1 MPFAVGSVVQATE
14 MIDVLPLGIAVLDS
28 AGFCYQVNPAFAET
42 VEYDCVES
50 GDILKLAIPA
60 DRAMLATAV
69 ADILSWRQRQIE
81 CRLHLAIRPHELAV
95 VNIIRAPINWGF
107 GALVAVRDI
116 REQIRLEQQVAQATK
131 MQAVGQLAGGIAHDF
146 NNILTAVL
154 GLCAQLLERRV
165 PGDDDYDDLNE
176 IRVNAGRAAK
186 LVAQLLAFSRQQTL
200 RPEVV
205 DVVAA
210 IAGVEALLRRLIGP
224 DVDLIVEPSA
234 GIILADPGQFEQV
247 LTNLAVNARDA
258 MSGSGRL
265 TIAARE
271 IAARDVTALG
281 HSVMPAIDYVAITV
295 VDTGTGIAPEIA
307 GKIFEPFFTTKP
319 VGEGTGLGLS
329 TVYGIVK
336 QTNGFIFAEPG
347 DGGGTCFAVYLPATA
362 APTSDIGTFVP
373 VAAPRPPL
381 SGTVLLVEDE
391 RAVRLVVE
399 RALRRAGFNVITASD
414 GGVALDVIGTAAV
427 DVLVSDVVMP
437 GIDGVELLNRIRAR
451 RPQLPVVLMS
461 GYADPPQRRALEGAG
476 AVFLAKPFT
485 ADDLLAALR
494 AAVAAQAHPAV
505 EAPQVLDTPQPQS
518 IDTTQAVGG
527 SATR

>member
-1 MPFAVGSVVQATE
+1 MTGNAPFRPWERPPVPFAVGSVVQATE
-14 MIDVLPLGIAVLDS
+14 MIDGLPLGIAVLDA
-28 AGFCYQVNPAFAET
+28 AGVCYQVNPAFAET
-42 VEYDCVES
+42 VEYDCVQS
-50 GDILKLAIPA
+50 GTILKLAVPA
-60 DRAMLATAV
+60 DRPMLAAAI

-95 VNIIRAPINWGF
+95 VNVIRAPINWGF

-116 REQIRLEQQVAQATK
+116 REQVRLEQQVAQATK

-154 GLCAQLLERRV
+154 GLCAQLLDRHV
-165 PGDDDYDDLNE
+165 PGDVDYDDLDE
-176 IRVNAGRAAK
+176 IRINAGRAAK

-205 DVVAA
+205 DVAAA
-210 IAGVEALLRRLIGP
+210 IAGVEALLRRLVGP
-224 DVDLIVEPSA
+224 DVDLIVEPCT
-234 GIILADPGQFEQV
+234 GVILADPGQFEQV

-258 MSGSGRL
+258 MSGRGRL
-265 TIAARE
+265 TIAAHE
-271 IAARDVTALG
+271 IVACDVPALG
-281 HSVMPAIDYVAITV
+281 HPVMPAIDYVAITV

-319 VGEGTGLGLS
+319 FGEGTGLGLS

-336 QTNGFIFAEPG
+336 QTDGFIFATPAV
-347 DGGGTCFAVYLPATA
+347 GGGTCFAVYLPATGAAARNPAPA
-362 APTSDIGTFVP
+362 APIAGR
-373 VAAPRPPL
+373 APL

-414 GGVALDVIGTAAV
+414 GGVALDIIGTAAV

-437 GIDGVELLNRIRAR
+437 GIDGVELLGRIRAR
-451 RPQLPVVLMS
+451 RPHLPVVLMS

-485 ADDLLAALR
+485 ADELLTALQV
-494 AAVAAQAHPAV
+494 AVTAQ
-505 EAPQVLDTPQPQS
+505 ELDTP
-518 IDTTQAVGG
+518 
-527 SATR
+527 

>member
-1 MPFAVGSVVQATE
+1 MSAVEAPFRSWERPPVPFAVGSVVQATE
-14 MIDVLPLGIAVLDS
+14 MIDVLPLGIAVLNTE
-28 AGFCYQVNPAFAET
+28 GICYQVNAAFAET

-50 GDILKLAIPA
+50 GDILNLAVPA
-60 DRAMLATAV
+60 DRPMLAAAI
-69 ADILSWRQRQIE
+69 ADILSWHQRQIE

-95 VNIIRAPINWGF
+95 VNVIRAPINWGF

-116 REQIRLEQQVAQATK
+116 REQVRLEQQVAQATK

-154 GLCAQLLERRV
+154 GLCAQLLDRRV
-165 PGDDDYDDLNE
+165 PGDDDYDDLDE
-176 IRVNAGRAAK
+176 IRINAGRAAK

-205 DVVAA
+205 NVAA
-210 IAGVEALLRRLIGP
+210 AITGVEALLRRLVGP
-224 DVDLIVEPSA
+224 DVDLIVEPST
-234 GIILADPGQFEQV
+234 GVILADPGQLEQV

-271 IAARDVTALG
+271 IAARDVAALG
-281 HSVMPAIDYVAITV
+281 YAVMPTIDYVVITV

-319 VGEGTGLGLS
+319 IGEGTGLGLS

-336 QTNGFIFAEPG
+336 QTDGFIFATPA
-347 DGGGTCFAVYLPATA
+347 DGGGTCFAVYLPATVASASAA
-362 APTSDIGTFVP
+362 AP
-373 VAAPRPPL
+373 VAPPALRPPL

-414 GGVALDVIGTAAV
+414 GGVALDVIGTATV

-437 GIDGVELLNRIRAR
+437 GIDGVELLNRIRTR
-451 RPQLPVVLMS
+451 RPRLPVVLMS

-494 AAVAAQAHPAV
+494 AAVAAQ
-505 EAPQVLDTPQPQS
+505 VLDTP
-518 IDTTQAVGG
+518 
-527 SATR
+527 